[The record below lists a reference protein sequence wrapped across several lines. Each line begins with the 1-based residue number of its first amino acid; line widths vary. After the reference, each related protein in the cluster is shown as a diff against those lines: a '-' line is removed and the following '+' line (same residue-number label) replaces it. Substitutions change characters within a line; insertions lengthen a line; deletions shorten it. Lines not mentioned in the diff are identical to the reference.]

1 MAVSFVYKRPTA
13 HVFGFRTLV
22 SMSRVELLKI
32 EQIKIYLQV
41 LVLVEHELLNKGN
54 TDKENSPF
62 LCFFSAHSPT

>member
-1 MAVSFVYKRPTA
+1 
-13 HVFGFRTLV
+13 
-22 SMSRVELLKI
+22 MSRVELLKI